1 LELVAS
7 QIDHDVLRKMRQG
20 FGENLL
26 TFNNRF
32 YTKML
37 EVYPDNGRKLSEEVG
52 NQNTTFNSTE
62 LRERSQIYNC
72 YMAAIRKDIADK
84 IPYIEG
90 TGKCL
95 KFAMNKAIGIEI
107 NMKDVQALRRNEGQ
121 YGKRSSRRFVKT
133 YEVRKEENSS
143 LICYNCNVKGHII
156 KNCSRPL
163 TTCKYCNKKGHLL
176 KHCRGKKFQNNS
188 RSSYGGWKQNLT
200 NIAIITTLAAICA
213 SVGAEETAEPREK
226 WYKPPFVGDF
236 MIQAVL
242 REKIMNMIP
251 DIKDAEEI
259 EIRLDS
265 HFKLRKEKQKQ
276 QEETREAQSSN
287 AEEIRNEALP
297 EDTAVEERTSEEI
310 EGRETQNQEIRRAI
324 AKTPLG
330 NLMTNEILYLMARG
344 KKKNEESWN
353 TMKGTTSKEKDV
365 ESLLTT
371 ATETQKE
378 NENKINED
386 GMETKEQIFEDSVK
400 KIAEIAKDFNESKLE
415 PMKEEI
421 ERALKNIDG
430 LDVLKVFS
438 LTLIAFLEVMIKKK
452 GWKVIMKS
460 VFLRII

>member
-1 LELVAS
+1 MKAIQQRMPSRREKEENREALKDYMENLLENPPNNSILQILETNRARFPTSMFELLIELTISDCLELVAS

-236 MIQAVL
+236 MIQAVYTICQT
-242 REKIMNMIP
+242 KYYIPMI
-251 DIKDAEEI
+251 
-259 EIRLDS
+259 
-265 HFKLRKEKQKQ
+265 HH
-276 QEETREAQSSN
+276 
-287 AEEIRNEALP
+287 NEYLY
-297 EDTAVEERTSEEI
+297 TVQNTVEM
-310 EGRETQNQEIRRAI
+310 
-324 AKTPLG
+324 L
-330 NLMTNEILYLMARG
+330 
-344 KKKNEESWN
+344 
-353 TMKGTTSKEKDV
+353 
-365 ESLLTT
+365 
-371 ATETQKE
+371 
-378 NENKINED
+378 
-386 GMETKEQIFEDSVK
+386 
-400 KIAEIAKDFNESKLE
+400 
-415 PMKEEI
+415 
-421 ERALKNIDG
+421 
-430 LDVLKVFS
+430 
-438 LTLIAFLEVMIKKK
+438 
-452 GWKVIMKS
+452 
-460 VFLRII
+460 